1 MLQNIIVVEN
11 CFEDPDEIV
20 NFAKSQ
26 RLYSR
31 EEYPNGVPYWPGK
44 RSLQI
49 SKLNNEMHEKI
60 VNNVIDKCLE
70 KTFEESLQ
78 NDGYQEKNKIHYNYD
93 CKSFVHL
100 MTESDINTIHKDEES
115 LYAGVIYLNKNPKE
129 DCGTNFYSS
138 NNKIFKTVKNKFNRL
153 LIYNSYILHR
163 PVSGFGNDIK
173 DGRLTLVFYFKRIS
187 FSD

>member
-11 CFEDPDEIV
+11 CFEDSDEIV
-20 NFAKSQ
+20 NFVKSQ
-26 RLYSR
+26 RLYSK
-31 EEYPNGVPYWPGK
+31 EEYPNGNSYWHGK

-60 VNNVIDKCLE
+60 INNVIDKCLE
-70 KTFEESLQ
+70 KTFEESFQ
-78 NDGYQEKNKIHYNYD
+78 NYGYQEKNKIHYNYE
-93 CKSFVHL
+93 CKSFIHL
-100 MTESDINTIHKDEES
+100 MTEGEIGGIHKDEEC
-115 LYAGVIYLNKNPKE
+115 LYAGIIYLNKNPKE

-153 LIYNSYILHR
+153 VLYNSNILHQA
-163 PVSGFGNDIK
+163 VSGFGNDMK
-173 DGRLTLVFYFKRIS
+173 DGRLTLVFYFKKIS